1 MSPVLF
7 RVTNFIVRENI
18 EIYNSII
25 TLRKKGHFL
34 SCLILARSILENS
47 VNLQYIYREDTE
59 QRAKN
64 FDLFAMSGYVNRASG
79 LDDISQENAELLSKM
94 EDLLNGKTIWD
105 IFSELNLESFYI
117 TVYKRLSS
125 FTHPTFNNRNFS
137 QDRPF
142 INFLR
147 SLLVKEIYL
156 MVLESIRVVS
166 ERFDMEDS
174 ISIIRDYPVGA
185 VTVFSTNRKKSEE
198 KQCQSH

>member
-1 MSPVLF
+1 MPRFLKSGEIKDLEDIRDFLQHWLRNFLLHEKDMSPVLF

-94 EDLLNGKTIWD
+94 EDLLKDYKPSGKNKNNWDGKTIWD

-142 INFLR
+142 INFF
-147 SLLVKEIYL
+147 
-156 MVLESIRVVS
+156 VV
-166 ERFDMEDS
+166 F
-174 ISIIRDYPVGA
+174 
-185 VTVFSTNRKKSEE
+185 
-198 KQCQSH
+198 